1 MPGLGVRNFG
11 TEVLTSANVN
21 GYLMQQSVMVFAD
34 VATRTAQ
41 FAAHSI
47 TPSAGMVCYVTA
59 LGELQVYN
67 GSTWQP
73 VFPASPPG
81 AVMHFA
87 QSTPPTGWLKANG
100 ASLSRTTYASLF
112 AAIGTTYG
120 AVDGSSFT
128 LPDLRGEFVR
138 GWDDS
143 RGADSGR
150 SFGSAQGQDWK
161 GFYQTNTGQN
171 TGSYSHGPV
180 YMGKN
185 LYASF
190 VGNMFTGYWAAP
202 AAAIGA
208 SWDTS
213 EIRPRNVALL
223 ACIKF

>member
-1 MPGLGVRNFG
+1 MPGLGVRNFT

-34 VATRTAQ
+34 ASTRTAQ
-41 FAAHSI
+41 FAAQGV
-47 TPSAGMVCYVTA
+47 TPSAGMVSYITSI
-59 LGELQVYN
+59 GELQLYN
-67 GSTWQP
+67 GTTWDSIP
-73 VFPASPPG
+73 VTAPG
-81 AVMHFA
+81 AVMYFA
-87 QSTPPTGWLKANG
+87 RNTAPTGWLKANG

-120 AVDGSSFT
+120 SVNASSFT
-128 LPDLRGEFVR
+128 IPDLRGEFVR

-143 RGADSGR
+143 RGVDSSRG
-150 SFGSAQGQDWK
+150 FGSFQDQDWK

-180 YMGKN
+180 YMGKGI
-185 LYASF
+185 YASF
-190 VGNMFTGYWAAP
+190 TGNMFTGYWAAP

-213 EIRPRNVALL
+213 EVRPRNVALL